1 MKNKLFLFP
10 ILLLVACS
18 SKKIEA
24 DFIEIENNNARFEI
38 VNNSEE
44 DIGKIIFEIR
54 YLDSSDGILLLDTVT
69 YQMSTKDQNEP
80 LPFLKA
86 NDRTS
91 IVQRAP
97 DQCNRAEIM
106 VLEIDHWVETSQL
119 NTFILPPESKL
130 TSEHWQPKT
139 NSIYNQ
145 PCGRKLLGSKRDERH
160 WNSYFG

>member
-1 MKNKLFLFP
+1 MKSKLILLS

-44 DIGKIIFEIR
+44 DISKITFEIR
-54 YLDSSDGILLLDTVT
+54 YLDSSDGILLLDTVS
-69 YQMSTKDQNEP
+69 YQMSNEGPKEP

-86 NDRTS
+86 NDRTF

-97 DQCNRAEIM
+97 DRCSRAEIM
-106 VLEIDHWVETSQL
+106 VVEID
-119 NTFILPPESKL
+119 P
-130 TSEHWQPKT
+130 
-139 NSIYNQ
+139 
-145 PCGRKLLGSKRDERH
+145 
-160 WNSYFG
+160 